1 MSKKVWLSL
10 LAAGVLV
17 AGVFF
22 GISAVKTVS
31 ADYETPANGMFGMMA
46 RGRVG
51 IGSGV
56 ANEGLATAL
65 GISVDE
71 LETAYQA
78 ATDKALEQAVAA
90 DLITQTQA
98 DAIKARGFA
107 RIGMHFGGF
116 LGGSAID
123 FQALLAE
130 ELGISVEE
138 LTAATNTAHTT
149 AIADAV
155 AAGTLTQEQADLMLG
170 RHALRNSE
178 TYQNSITS
186 AYKASIEAALADGT
200 LTQAQADALLANLE
214 TNGFFGGRGFGMGGG
229 IRGSMHGGQGGMR
242 GGMMGGGF

>member
-22 GISAVKTVS
+22 GINAVKTVS
-31 ADYETPANGMFGMMA
+31 ADTDIPATGMFGLIE
-46 RGRVG
+46 RGRGGFG
-51 IGSGV
+51 IT
-56 ANEGLATAL
+56 NESLATAL

-98 DAIKARGFA
+98 DAIKERSATR
-107 RIGMHFGGF
+107 FGLHLAGF

-123 FQALLAE
+123 FQALLSE
-130 ELGISVEE
+130 ELGVSVEE
-138 LTAATNTAHTT
+138 LTAAYATAHAT
-149 AIADAV
+149 AIAEAV
-155 AAGTLTQEQADLMLG
+155 AAGDLTQEQADLMLG

-178 TYQNSITS
+178 TYQNSMTS
-186 AYKASIEAALADGT
+186 AYQASIEAALADGT
-200 LTQAQADALLANLE
+200 LTQAQADALLADLE

-229 IRGSMHGGQGGMR
+229 MRGEMHGGQGGMR